1 MIAINYDNYNFANIT
16 REYENDVEVELF
28 QIEEEQTIKYD
39 KNIVFSKEFFETIK
53 TTDEL

>member
-28 QIEEEQTIKYD
+28 QIEEEQTLRHD
-39 KNIVFSKEFFETIK
+39 SNIVFSKDFFETIK
-53 TTDEL
+53 VTE